1 VIKKKITF
9 SYILEV
15 VEVTVSSEL
24 VSSIVGVATSK
35 QDLRVRWV
43 LAGTCM
49 GWRSRGIDSSGN
61 PSLRWRRGCKA
72 AVRTSKHILAFAIA
86 FSLSLNS
93 TLPIIACYYFLLY
106 CKYLLCCN
114 CPLL

>member
-35 QDLRVRWV
+35 QDLRVR
-43 LAGTCM
+43 
-49 GWRSRGIDSSGN
+49 
-61 PSLRWRRGCKA
+61 
-72 AVRTSKHILAFAIA
+72 
-86 FSLSLNS
+86 
-93 TLPIIACYYFLLY
+93 
-106 CKYLLCCN
+106 
-114 CPLL
+114 